1 MSMDILQE
9 LNRIAQE
16 RDLPLSEL
24 QKELEEALAVAYKKH
39 VGASGDVVVRL
50 DPKKGWTAIVEKEVV
65 STVTEPSFQISLG
78 EARRREPG
86 VGIGDFVR
94 CEVDPNKFGRIAA
107 QTFKQVLNQKLRDAE
122 KRRIEEEILQNI
134 DRVMSGTV
142 SRRDGQTVY
151 IAIGRVEAELPKRE
165 QVPTERYYL
174 NDRLKVL
181 VLKVDDSSKRLRVLV
196 SRTHPSLLR
205 RLLELE
211 VPEIQQGIVE
221 IKAIAREPGQRSKVA
236 VVSHD
241 ERIDAVGACV
251 GQKGLRI
258 QAVSTELSDEKID
271 VIPYSEDP
279 ETYIRN
285 ALNPA
290 KVLSVKFEEVEA
302 DGSAGEAEGQRR
314 THRKAIV
321 VVPDSNMTV
330 AIGKGGQN
338 VRLAA
343 KLTGWDIDLRNESKK
358 DEPRKPQGA

>member
-1 MSMDILQE
+1 MSTDIMQE

-65 STVTEPSFQISLG
+65 SMVTEPSFQISLD
-78 EARRREPG
+78 EARRRDPG
-86 VGIGDFVR
+86 AEIGDFVR
-94 CEVDPNKFGRIAA
+94 CEVDPNRFGRIAA
-107 QTFKQVLNQKLRDAE
+107 QTFKQVLSQKLREAE

-142 SRRDGQTVY
+142 SRRDGQNVY
-151 IAIGRVEAELPKRE
+151 VSIGRIEAELPKRE

-174 NDRLKVL
+174 NDRLKFL
-181 VLKVDDSSKRLRVLV
+181 VLKVDDSTKRLRVLV
-196 SRTHPSLLR
+196 SRTHPNLLR

-251 GQKGLRI
+251 GQRGLRI

-290 KVLSVKFEEVEA
+290 KVLSVTFER
-302 DGSAGEAEGQRR
+302 AEGPGQDGEGESSKRL
-314 THRKAIV
+314 HGKAIV

>member
-50 DPKKGWTAIVEKEVV
+50 DPRKGWTAIVEKEVV
-65 STVTEPSFQISLG
+65 STVTEPSFQISLE

-151 IAIGRVEAELPKRE
+151 IAIGRIEAELPKRE